1 MTPAFFGRA
10 ARSRS
15 SWLAVLFSTALVC
28 LFCTAGCRD
37 SRTDVNDPALQPVTT
52 EAGKLLM
59 RMIEKYSKADTYQD
73 RGELRI
79 SGRKDGQSVEN
90 TLPFAVFLQRPAKL
104 YMHLYR
110 ATYVSDGTWAWSWDE
125 SLPGIIA
132 KRPAPKAASLVDVYS
147 DEVIKQAFQAV
158 VGDSLPAQMLLGADA
173 LDLIAQN
180 TEKEQPE
187 LMSDEF
193 IGDRNCRRVRVK
205 RHDGNMI
212 YWIDRADLTLRRID
226 IPSARIERTLADV
239 SDWTEIKVTAEFV
252 DAQLNQPV
260 EAAAFEFQPPPQL
273 KIAERLDPLW
283 GTPEPAPLSQA
294 LGQKIGDFRL
304 RMVTGPIIGPA
315 DLKDKVA
322 VLYFVSLDQLSSAT
336 AINDAYKRLAGNEG
350 IKFCV
355 VNINAGMGDDALRSA
370 IKKVQLEVPVAQVVD
385 ESSTLAFDVRFIPS
399 LVIIDRTGTIQDIEV
414 GITRDM
420 HVGLGARIEDVL
432 AGRSIVEQTKARHAK
447 RVHEHA
453 AAQQVFAGLSTF
465 STPLAP
471 KSQPKSLKLTE
482 AWKNTEIKN
491 AGNIV
496 VAEESG
502 KPTRI
507 VVLDGLRNAAELD
520 PAGKLVRN
528 VDLGLPT
535 TPQEAT
541 VSYLRTTLDQDGKRY
556 FVGSAPRAQQLHV
569 FDSDLKKLLSFPE
582 GAHDGI
588 SDVQAGDLN
597 GDGRPEIVV
606 GYFGVVGVQAVNLDG
621 ILQWKNRTLPEDVQH
636 LALTKPNAD
645 KRRLVL
651 CTTGNWQ
658 LAVLDEKG
666 ETVKQVPIGERAAR
680 LITRADVTD
689 EGELCAIVKVSQQ
702 DDLAVG
708 FSASG
713 SEMWSYPLPPG
724 MQPVATMTNEMVVGG
739 KLLKD
744 GTGLWVFAGA
754 DGSLHFVDH
763 EGKPVDSFGWGSVIR
778 GLAIGK
784 LGDQPA
790 LLVSD
795 ENGVTALRLEK

>member
-1 MTPAFFGRA
+1 MLPALFGHALRG
-10 ARSRS
+10 RFHS
-15 SWLAVLFSTALVC
+15 LALLAPALLFSTLAV
-28 LFCTAGCRD
+28 GCRD
-37 SRTDVNDPALQPVTT
+37 SRTDVSDPALKPVTT
-52 EAGKLLM
+52 EAGKLLA
-59 RMIEKYSKADTYQD
+59 RMIEKYAKADTYQD
-73 RGELRI
+73 HGELRI

-90 TLPFAVFLQRPAKL
+90 TLPFAVVLQRPGKL
-104 YMHLYR
+104 HMHLYR
-110 ATYVSDGTWAWSWDE
+110 ATYVSDGTWAWSWDK
-125 SLPGIIA
+125 SLPQIIA
-132 KRPAPKAASLVDVYS
+132 KRPAPKTASLVDVYS

-158 VGDSLPAQMLLGADA
+158 AGDSLPAHMLLGADA
-173 LDLIAQN
+173 LDLIAN
-180 TEKEQPE
+180 NVEKEQPE

-226 IPSARIERTLADV
+226 IPSARIERTLADI

-252 DAQLNQPV
+252 DAQLDQPV
-260 EAAAFEFQPPPQL
+260 DPAAFQFQPPPQI

-283 GTPEPAPLSQA
+283 GTPEPAPLSEK
-294 LGQKIGDFRL
+294 LGLKIEDFRL
-304 RMVTGPIIGPA
+304 RMLNGPIIGPA
-315 DLKDKVA
+315 DLQGKVA
-322 VLYFVSLDQLSSAT
+322 VLYFISIGQLTSAT
-336 AINDAYKRLAGNEG
+336 AINDAYKKFAGNDG

-355 VNINAGMGDDALRSA
+355 VNIDVGMGDDVLRNA
-370 IKKVQLEVPVAQVVD
+370 IKKAQLEVPVAQVVD
-385 ESSTLAFDVRFIPS
+385 PSSTLAFDARFIPS
-399 LVIIDRTGTIQDIEV
+399 LVIVDRTGIIQDIEV
-414 GITRDM
+414 GIYRDM
-420 HVGLGARIEDVL
+420 HADLGARIEDVA
-432 AGRSIVEQTKARHAK
+432 AGRSIIEQGKTRHAK
-447 RVHEHA
+447 QVRDYNA
-453 AAQQVFAGLSTF
+453 AEQAFSALSTV

-520 PAGKLVRN
+520 PTGKLVRN

-541 VSYLRTTLDQDGKRY
+541 VSYLRTTIDRDGKRY

-569 FDSDLKKLLSFPE
+569 FDSELKKMLSFPE
-582 GAHDGI
+582 GTHDGI
-588 SDVQAGDLN
+588 SDVQVGDLN

-713 SEMWSYPLPPG
+713 SEIWSYPLPPG
-724 MQPVATMTNEMVVGG
+724 MQPAATMNNEMVVGG

-763 EGKPVDSFGWGSVIR
+763 EGKPVDSFGWGSIIR

-795 ENGVTALRLEK
+795 ENGVTALRFEK